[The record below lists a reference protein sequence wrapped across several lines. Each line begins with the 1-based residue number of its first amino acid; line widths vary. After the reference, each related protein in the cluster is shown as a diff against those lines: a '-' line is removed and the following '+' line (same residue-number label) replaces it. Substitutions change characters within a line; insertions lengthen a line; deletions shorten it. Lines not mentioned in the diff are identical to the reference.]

1 VDKQGF
7 QKMLQNLHLN
17 EQAIKNTF
25 AISERF
31 EKYLKNKKPTTDT
44 AWDFSKIL
52 IKEKNN
58 NFRSYLALLFYCQF
72 IKQDEMYVGFME
84 LIDGGEVGDNLYKG
98 VTEKFGKG
106 VRNEVFNGKGK
117 IAYGTPSPEK
127 PAYLHPII
135 KRLQK
140 TIGIKACKE
149 FLSACLR
156 DLPDRMFLDERKKF
170 FEIGDIDKFLVKKK
184 EDFLERLK
192 NHQKE
197 GRLFFVQEINDAVLD
212 LVRSNPEMGT
222 GKREGNKIYETKIP
236 YMAEKYLAEKDPTLK
251 HYYACH
257 CPWSR
262 DAIKNGD
269 IIPAQIFCHCS
280 AGFMK
285 KSWEFIFKQPLK
297 VDVLETV
304 LSGGE
309 CCRFA
314 IHLPKEALKNVG

>member
-7 QKMLQNLHLN
+7 RKMLQNLHFN
-17 EQAIKNTF
+17 EQAIKNAF

-31 EKYLKNKKPTTDT
+31 EEYIKNKKPTTET

-52 IKEKNN
+52 IKEKSND
-58 NFRSYLALLFYCQF
+58 FRSYLALLFYCQF

-106 VRNEVFNGKGK
+106 VRDEVFNGKGK
-117 IAYGTPSPEK
+117 IDYGTPSPEK
-127 PAYLHPII
+127 PVYLHPII

-156 DLPDRMFLDERKKF
+156 DLPDRMFLDERNKF
-170 FEIGDIDKFLVKKK
+170 FEIGNIDEFLVKKK

-212 LVRSNPEMGT
+212 LVRNNPEMGA

-236 YMAEKYLAEKDPTLK
+236 YMAKKYLAEKDPTLK
-251 HYYACH
+251 RYYACH

-285 KSWEFIFKQPLK
+285 KSWEFIFKQPIK